1 MNGQIIRIKIIMDD
15 KMTIAVLI
23 QELAVFL
30 LKINYN

>member
-15 KMTIAVLI
+15 KMTITVLI
-23 QELAVFL
+23 LELAVFL